1 MAMKTSAFDSAEYL
15 DSPEAIETYLEDALE
30 SNDSAIVAHALGV
43 VARAKGMSR
52 IAQDAGLSRESLYK
66 ALSADGN
73 PELATVLKV
82 IKALGLKLTIA
93 PTHHA
98 A

>member
-30 SNDSAIVAHALGV
+30 SNGSAIVAHALGA

-52 IAQDAGLSRESLYK
+52 IAQDAGLSREAYTRRS
-66 ALSADGN
+66 
-73 PELATVLKV
+73 
-82 IKALGLKLTIA
+82 A
-93 PTHHA
+93 PTVIPNWRPC
-98 A
+98 

>member
-1 MAMKTSAFDSAEYL
+1 MATRTSPFDSAEYL
-15 DSPEAIETYLEDALE
+15 DTPEAIEAYLEDALE
-30 SNDSAIVAHALGV
+30 SGDSAIVAHALGV

>member
-1 MAMKTSAFDSAEYL
+1 MATKTSAFDSAAYL
-15 DSPEAIETYLEDALE
+15 DTPEAIEAYLEDALE
-30 SNDSAIVAHALGV
+30 SNDSAIIAHALGAI
-43 VARAKGMSR
+43 ARAKGMSR

>member
-1 MAMKTSAFDSAEYL
+1 MATKTSAFDSAEYL
-15 DSPEAIETYLEDALE
+15 DSTEAIEAYLEDALE
-30 SNDSAIVAHALGV
+30 SNDSAVVAHALGV
-43 VARAKGMSR
+43 IARAKGMSQ

-66 ALSADGN
+66 ALSAEGN

-93 PTHHA
+93 RTHHA

>member
-1 MAMKTSAFDSAEYL
+1 MATKTSPFDSAEYL
-15 DSPEAIETYLEDALE
+15 DSPEAIEAYLEDALE

-43 VARAKGMSR
+43 IARAKGMSQ

-66 ALSADGN
+66 ALSAEGN